1 MTQMEANVVD
11 GNTTTDLLKIHGL
24 TRDTTALY
32 LSWAIFLATSFIFYL
47 ILFHIKA
54 SIIHIMAF
62 IFTLWPSSYID

>member
-32 LSWAIFLATSFIFYL
+32 LSWAIFLATSFIFLSYTFQYKSFDYRYHGFYL
-47 ILFHIKA
+47 YSLA
-54 SIIHIMAF
+54 
-62 IFTLWPSSYID
+62 